1 MFLLSEAQKKTNEK
15 NFRAWK
21 SGVKVKENNY

>member
-1 MFLLSEAQKKTNEK
+1 MFLLSEAQKKLMK
-15 NFRAWK
+15 KFRAWK